1 MNPLPEKK
9 HFTAKEC
16 ADAWGLTVQ
25 DLLQYGAY
33 GKIELMVYLELTE
46 GTMYVFRKGER
57 LREEIKRS
65 AWGDFQILS
74 PMVCRDL
81 QVNPDKLCPVTS
93 IEPDQTIKKLY
104 EDDDLLGIDLFQ
116 PIIKNGERRYQMI
129 KYKDLWISSHE
140 KQRFDLSV
148 QKQLKEH
155 QSNFL
160 KKDFVKRRKNHCPEL
175 HKIFWRAF
183 LSLKSKNLGND
194 PQYTETWNAVFY
206 DCKMYLKDDDPRKI
220 LRRDFDENE
229 IIDFITLN
237 DHPHPR
243 IEWSL
248 ELEQGT
254 YKFSSFK
261 SLLTRLKNKPPF

>member
-129 KYKDLWISSHE
+129 KYKE
-140 KQRFDLSV
+140 YG
-148 QKQLKEH
+148 QLEGLGWQFLIQIRKDTFTH
-155 QSNFL
+155 QSSATI
-160 KKDFVKRRKNHCPEL
+160 EL
-175 HKIFWRAF
+175 FDGREW
-183 LSLKSKNLGND
+183 
-194 PQYTETWNAVFY
+194 
-206 DCKMYLKDDDPRKI
+206 KI
-220 LRRDFDENE
+220 LDEIFPSNMMTEHPGVVNVKLTAAHFKQDRD
-229 IIDFITLN
+229 T
-237 DHPHPR
+237 
-243 IEWSL
+243 
-248 ELEQGT
+248 LEQRARII
-254 YKFSSFK
+254 
-261 SLLTRLKNKPPF
+261 LLD

>member
-46 GTMYVFRKGER
+46 GTMYIFRKDER

-140 KQRFDLSV
+140 KQRFDLLV

-160 KKDFVKRRKNHCPEL
+160 KKDFVKRRK
-175 HKIFWRAF
+175 
-183 LSLKSKNLGND
+183 
-194 PQYTETWNAVFY
+194 
-206 DCKMYLKDDDPRKI
+206 
-220 LRRDFDENE
+220 
-229 IIDFITLN
+229 
-237 DHPHPR
+237 
-243 IEWSL
+243 
-248 ELEQGT
+248 
-254 YKFSSFK
+254 K
-261 SLLTRLKNKPPF
+261 SLSRASQNFLESIFIIEIKKSR